1 MWFTNLDVILK
12 EERYN
17 IASFPGWIQWFR
29 LKGFEENIWSQDPRD
44 IAFVWLRPW
53 GKFKTQ
59 HCRKQLAAKACMV
72 WGSVLYLELRFEI
85 PLYCCSCWTK
95 LVNSII
101 SIIIEN
107 HEGIVGIHLSTS
119 CFSFAIRSSEQIL
132 LRPLDLSKNESTE
145 TRLRLV

>member
-1 MWFTNLDVILK
+1 MIHMQCNIWANFRSYFSKND
-12 EERYN
+12 N
-17 IASFPGWIQWFR
+17 IAAWNVIHQPGCNPERRTLQHCILSGMDTLIPPQ
-29 LKGFEENIWSQDPRD
+29 GFEENIWSQDPRD

-59 HCRKQLAAKACMV
+59 HCRKQLAGKACMV

-101 SIIIEN
+101 IEN
-107 HEGIVGIHLSTS
+107 HEGIAGIHLSTS
-119 CFSFAIRSSEQIL
+119 NLQWFLF
-132 LRPLDLSKNESTE
+132 
-145 TRLRLV
+145 